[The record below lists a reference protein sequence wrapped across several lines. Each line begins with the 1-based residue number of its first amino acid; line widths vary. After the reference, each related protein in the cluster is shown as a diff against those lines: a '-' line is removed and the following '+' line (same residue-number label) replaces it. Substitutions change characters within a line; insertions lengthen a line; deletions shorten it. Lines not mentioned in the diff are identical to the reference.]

1 MEGVVQGCA
10 RYAKGAVKLPTD
22 ERCADVCNRYQAKAS
37 GQLRGILMR
46 LANAMVSLPAAMF
59 VDVQQRHTFQLQRYT
74 LFLDDDYQVLPV
86 PEPL

>member
-1 MEGVVQGCA
+1 
-10 RYAKGAVKLPTD
+10 
-22 ERCADVCNRYQAKAS
+22 
-37 GQLRGILMR
+37 MR